1 MVRFVIC
8 CILILLVSPATA
20 KTIDDAHIF
29 DIDLQEETP
38 VLSKLQKEYHEKKSQ
53 YSWHYQFRW
62 NMPSQFDTG
71 FQNII
76 NEFGNTEKRL
86 DNANEER
93 ILQMLQRLPKEMYPY
108 IGPLL
113 HTVRGLSGKVLDL
126 PGIKETKNQ
135 FPKRIARD
143 LQDIEY
149 LEFASPSMY
158 IFLMPEIWG
167 EKSSVEYPKLKN
179 KSLQIPHKIRINP
192 EFIATVEKNVPAEK
206 FMLNRQS
213 EEAEFSPR
221 NYNAD
226 KNTPLSKADVKAFI
240 GTFDGLNKFLHQNQN
255 EMRLMFLEPLIKFY
269 DRQNGEKPIVSYFK
283 AAVNPCQTVVRKVK
297 WLGKYDEFQKVIG
310 EQGFGLDDWAYTC
323 DKTIKAYRV
332 FHAPITMS
340 SMVNI
345 VRKGLYDKMLLSYNL
360 TPQDREMLHYQAQAF
375 LQLYTASKN
384 DIDAVR
390 PFAGQL
396 GKKLIKLGNQYG
408 GTPFIMPY

>member
-1 MVRFVIC
+1 MMRFAIFCV
-8 CILILLVSPATA
+8 LILLTTPATA
-20 KTIDDAHIF
+20 KTLDDAHIF
-29 DIDLQEETP
+29 DIDLQEPTP
-38 VLSKLQKEYHEKKSQ
+38 VLSKLEKEYHEKKSQ

-62 NMPSQFDTG
+62 NMSSQFDTE

-86 DNANEER
+86 DSASEER
-93 ILQMLQRLPKEMYPY
+93 VLQMLQRMPKEMYPY

-167 EKSSVEYPKLKN
+167 EKSSVEYPKLHI
-179 KSLQIPHKIRINP
+179 KSLQYPHKIRLNP
-192 EFIATVEKNVPAEK
+192 DFIAAVEKNVPAEK
-206 FMLNRQS
+206 FMLGHQP
-213 EEAEFSPR
+213 EEPEFSPR
-221 NYNAD
+221 NYDAD

-240 GTFDGLNKFLHQNQN
+240 ATFDGLKKFLHQNQN

-269 DRQNGEKPIVSYFK
+269 DRQNGEKPIIGYFK
-283 AAVNPCQTVVRKVK
+283 AAVNPCQTIVRKVK

-345 VRKGLYDKMLLSYNL
+345 VRKGLYDKMLLRYNL
-360 TPQDREMLHYQAQAF
+360 IPQDREMLHYQAQF
-375 LQLYTASKN
+375 FMQLYSAPKN

-390 PFAGQL
+390 PFAREL

-408 GTPFIMPY
+408 GTPFIIPY